1 MSKKCLICLES
12 SLLATE
18 VTTTSGKPIV
28 EIIKSVF
35 SWISEENNEFSIVCQ
50 LCFEVIDEIDVFEQ
64 SLLRSKQKL
73 ESRHFDSK
81 NTDDKVVKPSPDAY
95 VSDPNQSKDTVEH
108 ETEAPKKKGYMS
120 KLVQRGRK
128 KSILEGIEY
137 YKANLDMALHP
148 PEEPAKIITSF
159 SDVNATM
166 INSAIKTIEALRNMP

>member
-1 MSKKCLICLES
+1 MSEKCSICLES

-50 LCFEVIDEIDVFEQ
+50 LCFEVIDEIDVFEL

-73 ESRHFDSK
+73 EHRHFGLK
-81 NTDDKVVKPSPDAY
+81 NTDDRVIKPSPDHESF
-95 VSDPNQSKDTVEH
+95 SDLNRSKDIVEH

-120 KLVQRGRK
+120 KLVLRGRK

-148 PEEPAKIITSF
+148 PQEPSKIITSF
-159 SDVNATM
+159 SDVNETIM
-166 INSAIKTIEALRNMP
+166 NSAI